1 MWKKVVCKW
10 EITNSVT
17 KFVLFCF
24 VWSAAAEDSSSL
36 QTFVSEMPFY
46 DKKSRNASDTLQRQR
61 PKSNEEETISSCWL
75 VTTIDQVLLVKV
87 PASAMLSLWSHI
99 LNKWTLHHWQTQRDA
114 GICLR
119 IWKWTLTIN
128 GHLIAVTICTWTLW
142 ETRHH
147 PKQPYIRPHPT
158 TNLSTFQPN
167 GH

>member
-1 MWKKVVCKW
+1 MRDHQQCYKVC
-10 EITNSVT
+10 
-17 KFVLFCF
+17 FVLFCLICCSWRF
-24 VWSAAAEDSSSL
+24 FFFAD
-36 QTFVSEMPFY
+36 FCG
-46 DKKSRNASDTLQRQR
+46 RNAFSWQNVSKRSSCCVFSDTLQRQR

-87 PASAMLSLWSHI
+87 PTFAMLSLWSHI

-114 GICLR
+114 GICLS

-128 GHLIAVTICTWTLW
+128 GHLIEVTICTWTLW